1 MQFNWLLELS
11 RNINRGRRRRLLGTS
26 RSRMYCKT
34 HVLELELQG
43 VTWADNG
50 QDCCRLVTRVRNLPI
65 NQHDRSCSPGTSETG
80 ASSCWWRPRRRQAPD
95 CWLQGL
101 YFLATVWK
109 QTAIVK
115 GQNIRRTNEL
125 CVVQNNESKYSN
137 PYSSEQLQD
146 TWLFNTSC
154 TIPANGYFH
163 MGEVC
168 TAIPCFVLDSVTL
181 RVRKWYSA

>member
-1 MQFNWLLELS
+1 
-11 RNINRGRRRRLLGTS
+11 
-26 RSRMYCKT
+26 MYCKT

-65 NQHDRSCSPGTSETG
+65 NQHDRSRSPGTSERW
-80 ASSCWWRPRRRQAPD
+80 ASSCWWRPCRPQAPD

-115 GQNIRRTNEL
+115 GQIIRRTNEL
-125 CVVQNNESKYSN
+125 YALFRTTNLNIPILTAQNSCRILGCLTQVVQYQPMVISIWAKYV
-137 PYSSEQLQD
+137 LQ
-146 TWLFNTSC
+146 FPVS
-154 TIPANGYFH
+154 F
-163 MGEVC
+163 
-168 TAIPCFVLDSVTL
+168 
-181 RVRKWYSA
+181 

>member
-1 MQFNWLLELS
+1 MYILSHKLLYRQCNFIGIRNELPEPS
-11 RNINRGRRRRLLGTS
+11 SEGEDSSSLASPDPECTAKAR
-26 RSRMYCKT
+26 
-34 HVLELELQG
+34 VLELELQG

-80 ASSCWWRPRRRQAPD
+80 ASSCWWRPRRPQAPD

-115 GQNIRRTNEL
+115 GQILRRTNEL
-125 CVVQNNESKYSN
+125 YALFRTTNLNIPIPTAQNGCRTLGCLTQVVQY
-137 PYSSEQLQD
+137 
-146 TWLFNTSC
+146 
-154 TIPANGYFH
+154 
-163 MGEVC
+163 
-168 TAIPCFVLDSVTL
+168 
-181 RVRKWYSA
+181 

>member
-1 MQFNWLLELS
+1 
-11 RNINRGRRRRLLGTS
+11 
-26 RSRMYCKT
+26 MYCKT

-80 ASSCWWRPRRRQAPD
+80 ASSCWWRPRRPQAPD

-154 TIPANGYFH
+154 TILANGYFH

-181 RVRKWYSA
+181 RVGKWYSA

>member
-1 MQFNWLLELS
+1 MYILFATFTGNAIQLVLENWS
-11 RNINRGRRRRLLGTS
+11 RTIIWGRRRRLLGTS

-115 GQNIRRTNEL
+115 GQIIRRTNEL
-125 CVVQNNESKYSN
+125 YALFRTTNLNIPIPTAQNGYRTLGCLTQVVQY
-137 PYSSEQLQD
+137 
-146 TWLFNTSC
+146 
-154 TIPANGYFH
+154 
-163 MGEVC
+163 
-168 TAIPCFVLDSVTL
+168 
-181 RVRKWYSA
+181 

>member
-1 MQFNWLLELS
+1 MQFNRYSENCPGTSIW
-11 RNINRGRRRRLLGTS
+11 GRRRWLLGTS

-115 GQNIRRTNEL
+115 GQILRRTNEL
-125 CVVQNNESKYSN
+125 YALFRTTNLNIPIPTAQNGCRTLGCLTQVVQYQPMVISMWAKYV
-137 PYSSEQLQD
+137 LQI
-146 TWLFNTSC
+146 LVSF
-154 TIPANGYFH
+154 
-163 MGEVC
+163 
-168 TAIPCFVLDSVTL
+168 
-181 RVRKWYSA
+181 

>member
-1 MQFNWLLELS
+1 MTHNVTLASLIMYILFATFTGNAIQLVIRELIQNHHL
-11 RNINRGRRRRLLGTS
+11 REKTS
-26 RSRMYCKT
+26 APWHLQIRMYCKT

-115 GQNIRRTNEL
+115 GQILRRTNEL
-125 CVVQNNESKYSN
+125 YALFRTTNLNIPIPTAQNGCRTLGCLTQVVQY
-137 PYSSEQLQD
+137 
-146 TWLFNTSC
+146 
-154 TIPANGYFH
+154 
-163 MGEVC
+163 
-168 TAIPCFVLDSVTL
+168 
-181 RVRKWYSA
+181 